1 MIILNKIIKNILTK
15 IETEGYEAYV
25 VGGYV
30 RDLLAG
36 ISSYDIDIC
45 TNATPK
51 ELMSIF
57 PQASS
62 KNLGGIEFKIKEYH
76 VEITTYREEIKY
88 KDRKP
93 IEFNYINNLVL
104 DLQRRDFTV
113 NAICMNSRGEIID
126 LVGGIDDLS
135 ALKIKM
141 IGDPDK
147 KIKEDPLRILR
158 GVRIATILNFNLD
171 SDLYKGIR
179 ANKDL
184 ILTLSNTRIKE
195 ELDKILLSK
204 NVKKGLNLLNDLG
217 ILNLLEISNWENIT
231 PVKNLEGMY
240 AQIKINYD
248 LPFTKV
254 EKNNII
260 SIRRIIG
267 NETVD
272 KFTVYYYG
280 LYLSLVA
287 GEILN
292 IDKKTIN
299 KMYKELPI
307 HDKKEINVKAS
318 DIVEF
323 LKIDYSKEISLILKD
338 IENGIIN
345 GELRNKKSDIEKYIK
360 DHKSEW
366 IK

>member
-15 IETEGYEAYV
+15 IESEGYEAYV

-36 ISSYDIDIC
+36 IFSYDIDIC

-51 ELMSIF
+51 ELLSIF
-57 PQASS
+57 PNSSS
-62 KNLGGIEFKIKEYH
+62 KNLGGIEFKVKEYH
-76 VEITTYREEIKY
+76 IEITTYREEIKY
-88 KDRKP
+88 KNRKP
-93 IEFNYINNLVL
+93 VEFNYINNLVL
-104 DLQRRDFTV
+104 DLQRRDFTI
-113 NAICMNSRGEIID
+113 NAICMNSKGEIID

-141 IGDPDK
+141 ISDPSL

-158 GVRIATILNFNLD
+158 GVRIATLLNFNLETN
-171 SDLYKGIR
+171 LYKEIK
-179 ANKDL
+179 ANNKL

-217 ILNLLEISNWENIT
+217 ILNLLEVSNWEEII

-240 AQIKINYD
+240 AQFKINYD

-260 SIRRIIG
+260 AIRRIINSG
-267 NETVD
+267 TID
-272 KFTVYYYG
+272 KQTLYNYG

-287 GEILN
+287 GEILG
-292 IDKKTIN
+292 IDKKRIN
-299 KMYKELPI
+299 KIYKDLPI
-307 HDKKEINVKAS
+307 HDKKDINIKAS
-318 DIVEF
+318 DIVES
-323 LKIDYSKEISLILKD
+323 LKIDYSKKVGIILKD
-338 IENGIIN
+338 IETSIIN
-345 GELRNKKSDIEKYIK
+345 GKIRNKTSDIIKYIK
-360 DHKSEW
+360 EHKSEW